1 VKSLERNILAFTG
14 FKPVH
19 RTLIG
24 MVEAEDGSGRQKRL
38 AEVRALGR
46 DAA

>member
-1 VKSLERNILAFTG
+1 
-14 FKPVH
+14 
-19 RTLIG
+19 
-24 MVEAEDGSGRQKRL
+24 MVEAEEDKGRQKRL